1 MPSGQSSALGQRT
14 QVPQQQRIKNMAD
27 VLVPAEITGEVTQ
40 ILSNLVL
47 GDNLIRSSAEKAVN
61 DRLEQTPD
69 LYILA
74 IAQFA
79 TSADSELMRSF
90 SLVLLR
96 RLLFRPLSTQR
107 LALYDQLPAPVI
119 NTLERILLHSL
130 LHEPAP
136 VVRHKSVDTVTDL
149 SNYAMKRGRPW
160 HALQSQSF
168 AMADSPDVHTR
179 EAAFRVFAGCP
190 NLIMDLQTDA
200 IISILQK
207 GLQDQQSTEVS
218 PRPTLLSISISSRH
232 ICSIRRCTIPGSI
245 TSRVRC
251 RVRLAALRASVAF
264 LNALDLSQQAQA
276 LSLLYPMLNTLPS
289 LPHAKL
295 PPFLAVLTD
304 LAGSHPHLFRPHIPA
319 LLAFL
324 PGLLLPV
331 IDAGPTPTVARPNPG
346 AGGSSFAFPLPGET
360 NGESSKNGSGEKEVA
375 GEEDEVRKGALEF
388 MTTLSE
394 AKPSMLRGVEGWVNI
409 VVRGCL
415 EGMGEIPEDDTEAW
429 LEADPA
435 EDPTDDTYP
444 HTYEHSL
451 DRIAC
456 ALGGHAVLPPA
467 FAFIPAMLASHD
479 WRLRHAGLM
488 AIAAIAEGT
497 SKVMQQELGKIVEC
511 EKYHEQIF
519 AALIPTLEAPE
530 ARVHAHAAAALINFC
545 EGVERETL
553 LPYLDD
559 IVERLLKLLNPAASD
574 PARQP
579 KRYVQEQVIT
589 TLAMVAD
596 ASEATFAKHYK
607 AIMPLLL
614 SVMQNANGPEYRKLR
629 VKAMECAGLIAIA
642 VGRDVFRPDSR
653 TLVELLM
660 RIQNS
665 PADPNDTMLSH
676 FLIATWAKVCQALGE
691 EFEPYLPVVMPPLL
705 RVAGSKADI
714 SIYGACT
721 LAICLGGLENA
732 QRGPS
737 RADDDEE
744 PEDRDGWESISMDG
758 RQVGVKTSALE
769 DKCQAFETLLIHA
782 STLNARFGP
791 YVSQVLDLALPGL
804 RFYIHEGVQEA
815 CAMLIPVLISC
826 GKNSGTLTNQMVVAT
841 LSQVINCIGSESDS
855 SFLAS
860 LYKCFYDT
868 VLVLGGPG
876 ALAPEFRAGIV
887 EATKRQ
893 LNALAEKRKARAAR
907 PAHELREER
916 EDLALIQE
924 MEDFAIE
931 DMAKVLRAVDAPPE
945 LNIAISSLR
954 QLALNLPDWES
965 EDEGGS

>member
-1 MPSGQSSALGQRT
+1 MG
-14 QVPQQQRIKNMAD
+14 D
-27 VLVPAEITGEVTQ
+27 VLVPPEITAEVTQ

-47 GDNLIRSSAEKAVN
+47 GDNAIRTSAETAVN
-61 DRLEQTPD
+61 DRLEQTPE
-69 LYILA
+69 LYLLA

-79 TSADSELMRSF
+79 TSADTELMRSF

-96 RLLFRPLSTQR
+96 RLLFRPPSPNR
-107 LALYDQLPAPVI
+107 LALYDQLSAPAI
-119 NTLERILLHSL
+119 ATLERILLHSL

-136 VVRHKSVDTVTDL
+136 VVRHKTVDTVTDL
-149 SNYAMKRGRPW
+149 SNYSMKRGRPW
-160 HALQSQSF
+160 HTLQSQVF
-168 AMADSPDVHTR
+168 AMADNTDVHTR

-200 IISILQK
+200 ILAILQK
-207 GLQDQQSTEVS
+207 GLQDQQSTEV
-218 PRPTLLSISISSRH
+218 
-232 ICSIRRCTIPGSI
+232 
-245 TSRVRC
+245 
-251 RVRLAALRASVAF
+251 RLASLRASVAF
-264 LNALDLSQQAQA
+264 LSALDLAQQAQA
-276 LSLLYPMLNTLPS
+276 LSLMYPMLNTLPS
-289 LPHAKL
+289 LPHARL
-295 PPFLAVLTD
+295 PPFLLVVTE
-304 LAGSHPHLFRPHIPA
+304 LAASNPHLFRPHIPA

-324 PGLLLPV
+324 PSLLLPV
-331 IDAGPTPTVARPNPG
+331 VDAGPTPTVARPNPG
-346 AGGSSFAFPLPGET
+346 GGSSFAFPPAPQGE
-360 NGESSKNGSGEKEVA
+360 NGDDKAVSGED
-375 GEEDEVRKGALEF
+375 DEVRKGALEF

-394 AKPSMLRGVEGWVNI
+394 ARPNMLRGVEGWVNI

-415 EGMGEIPEDDTEAW
+415 EGMGEIPEDDLDEW

-435 EDPTDDTYP
+435 EDPTDDAYP

-456 ALGGHAVLPPA
+456 ALGGGAVLPPA
-467 FAFIPAMLASHD
+467 FTFIPAMLASHD

-497 SKVMQQELGKIVEC
+497 SKVMQQELAKIVELVTPMFKDPHPRVRYAAC
-511 EKYHEQIF
+511 QCIGQLCTDLEEVVQEKFHEQIF
-519 AALIPTLEAPE
+519 AALIPALEAPE
-530 ARVHAHAAAALINFC
+530 PRVHAHAAAALINFC

-553 LPYLDD
+553 IPYLDS
-559 IVERLLKLLNPAASD
+559 IVERLLKLLNPSAD
-574 PARQP
+574 QPATQP

-596 ASEATFAKHYK
+596 ASEATFAKHYTS
-607 AIMPLLL
+607 IMPLLL
-614 SVMQNANGPEYRKLR
+614 NVMQNANGPEYRKLR

-653 TLVELLM
+653 TFVELLM

-665 PADPNDTMLSH
+665 PPDPNDTMLSH

-691 EFEPYLPVVMPPLL
+691 EFEPYLPVVMQPLL

-714 SIYGACT
+714 SIY
-721 LAICLGGLENA
+721 
-732 QRGPS
+732 
-737 RADDDEE
+737 DDDEE
-744 PEDRDGWESISMDG
+744 HEDRDGWESISMDG
-758 RQVGVKTSALE
+758 RQVTVKTSALE

-791 YVSQVLDLALPGL
+791 YVAQVLELALPGL

-826 GKNSGTLTNQMVVAT
+826 GKNSGTLTNQMVAAT
-841 LSQVINCIGSESDS
+841 LSQIITCVANESDS

-860 LYKCFYDT
+860 LYKCFLDT
-868 VLVLGGPG
+868 LLVLGGPP
-876 ALAPEFRAGIV
+876 ALAPEFRQGIV
-887 EATKRQ
+887 DATKRQ
-893 LNALAEKRKARAAR
+893 LNALADKRKARAAR

-931 DMAKVLRAVDAPPE
+931 DMAKVLRTVEAPGDLMIAV
-945 LNIAISSLR
+945 SSLR
-954 QLALNLPDWES
+954 QLALNLSDWES

>member
-1 MPSGQSSALGQRT
+1 
-14 QVPQQQRIKNMAD
+14 MAD
-27 VLVPAEITGEVTQ
+27 VLVPAEITQEVTQ

-47 GDNLIRSSAEKAVN
+47 GDNEIRSSAEKAVN
-61 DRLEQTPD
+61 DRLEHSPE
-69 LYILA
+69 LYVLA

-79 TSADSELMRSF
+79 TSADTELMRSF

-96 RLLFRPLSTQR
+96 RLLFRPPSLNR
-107 LALYDQLPAPVI
+107 IALYDQLSAPVI
-119 NTLERILLHSL
+119 ATLERILLHSL
-130 LHEPAP
+130 RNEPAP
-136 VVRHKSVDTVTDL
+136 VVRHKTVDTVTDL
-149 SNYAMKRGRPW
+149 ANYSMKRGRPW

-168 AMADSPDVHTR
+168 AMTDDPDVNTR
-179 EAAFRVFAGCP
+179 EAAYRVFAACP
-190 NLIMDLQTDA
+190 NLIMDLHTDA
-200 IISILQK
+200 ILNSLQN
-207 GLQDQQSTEVS
+207 GLQDQQSTEV
-218 PRPTLLSISISSRH
+218 
-232 ICSIRRCTIPGSI
+232 
-245 TSRVRC
+245 
-251 RVRLAALRASVAF
+251 RLASLRASVAF
-264 LNALDLSQQAQA
+264 LSALDLSQQAQA
-276 LSLLYPMLNTLPS
+276 LALLYPMLNTLPA

-295 PPFLAVLTD
+295 PPFLAVITE
-304 LAGSHPHLFRPHIPA
+304 LAASHPHLFRPHIPA

-324 PGLLLPV
+324 PSLLLPV
-331 IDAGPTPTVARPNPG
+331 VDAGPTPTVARPNPSG
-346 AGGSSFAFPLPGET
+346 TSSFTFPPVPT
-360 NGESSKNGSGEKEVA
+360 SGGAEEKPVP

-415 EGMGEIPEDDTEAW
+415 EGMGEIPEDDTETW

-435 EDPTDDTYP
+435 EDPTDDAYP
-444 HTYEHSL
+444 HTYEQSL
-451 DRIAC
+451 DRVA
-456 ALGGHAVLPPA
+456 
-467 FAFIPAMLASHD
+467 HD

-488 AIAAIAEGT
+488 AIASIAEGT
-497 SKVMQQELGKIVEC
+497 SKVMQQELGKIIELVTPMFKDPHPRVRHAACQCIGQLCTDLEEVVQ

-545 EGVERETL
+545 EGVERDTL
-553 LPYLDD
+553 IPYLDP
-559 IVERLLKLLNPAASD
+559 IVDRLLKLLNPGAATGDASR
-574 PARQP
+574 AP

-596 ASEATFAKHYK
+596 ASEATFAKHYSS
-607 AIMPLLL
+607 IMPLLL
-614 SVMQNANGPEYRKLR
+614 NVMQNANGPEYRKLR

-653 TLVELLM
+653 TFVELLM

-665 PADPNDTMLSH
+665 PVDPNDTMLGHS
-676 FLIATWAKVCQALGE
+676 LIATWAKVCQALGE

-705 RVAGSKADI
+705 RVASSKADI
-714 SIYGACT
+714 SIY
-721 LAICLGGLENA
+721 
-732 QRGPS
+732 
-737 RADDDEE
+737 DDDEE
-744 PEDRDGWESISMDG
+744 HEDRDGWESISMDG

-791 YVSQVLDLALPGL
+791 YVAQVLELALPGL

-815 CAMLIPVLISC
+815 CAMLVPVLISC
-826 GKNSGTLTNQMVVAT
+826 GKNSGTLTNHMVSAT
-841 LSQVINCIGSESDS
+841 FSQLINCIGSESDS

-860 LYKCFYDT
+860 LYKCFLDT
-868 VLVLGGPG
+868 LLVIGGPG
-876 ALAPEFRAGIV
+876 ALAPELRAGLV
-887 EATKRQ
+887 EASKRQ

-924 MEDFAIE
+924 MEDFAVE
-931 DMAKVLRAVDAPPE
+931 ELAKALRAVDAPPE
-945 LNIAISSLR
+945 LTIAVSSLR
-954 QLALNLPDWES
+954 QLALNLEEWES

>member
-1 MPSGQSSALGQRT
+1 
-14 QVPQQQRIKNMAD
+14 
-27 VLVPAEITGEVTQ
+27 
-40 ILSNLVL
+40 
-47 GDNLIRSSAEKAVN
+47 
-61 DRLEQTPD
+61 
-69 LYILA
+69 
-74 IAQFA
+74 
-79 TSADSELMRSF
+79 
-90 SLVLLR
+90 
-96 RLLFRPLSTQR
+96 
-107 LALYDQLPAPVI
+107 
-119 NTLERILLHSL
+119 
-130 LHEPAP
+130 
-136 VVRHKSVDTVTDL
+136 
-149 SNYAMKRGRPW
+149 MKRGRPW

-190 NLIMDLQTDA
+190 NLIMDLQTNA
-200 IISILQK
+200 IIAILQK
-207 GLQDQQSTEVS
+207 GLQDQQSTE
-218 PRPTLLSISISSRH
+218 
-232 ICSIRRCTIPGSI
+232 
-245 TSRVRC
+245 
-251 RVRLAALRASVAF
+251 VRLAALRASVAF

-324 PGLLLPV
+324 PALLLPV

-394 AKPSMLRGVEGWVNI
+394 AKPSMLRSVEGWVNI

-497 SKVMQQELGKIVEC
+497 SKVMQQELGKIVDLVTPMFKDPHPRVRYAACQCIGQLCTDLEEVVQ

-714 SIYGACT
+714 SIY
-721 LAICLGGLENA
+721 
-732 QRGPS
+732 
-737 RADDDEE
+737 ADDDEE

-815 CAMLIPVLISC
+815 CAMLVPVLISC

-954 QLALNLPDWES
+954 QLALSLPDWES

>member
-1 MPSGQSSALGQRT
+1 
-14 QVPQQQRIKNMAD
+14 MAD
-27 VLVPAEITGEVTQ
+27 VLVPAEITQEVTQ

-69 LYILA
+69 LYLLA

-79 TSADSELMRSF
+79 TSADTELMRSF

-96 RLLFRPLSTQR
+96 RLLFRPLSSQR
-107 LALYDQLPAPVI
+107 LALYDQLSAPVI
-119 NTLERILLHSL
+119 ATLERILLHSL

-136 VVRHKSVDTVTDL
+136 VVRHKTVDTVTDL

-190 NLIMDLQTDA
+190 NLVMDLQMDA
-200 IISILQK
+200 ILSMLQR
-207 GLQDQQSTEVS
+207 GLQDQQSTEV
-218 PRPTLLSISISSRH
+218 
-232 ICSIRRCTIPGSI
+232 
-245 TSRVRC
+245 
-251 RVRLAALRASVAF
+251 RLASLRASAAF
-264 LNALDLSQQAQA
+264 LTALDLTQQAQA
-276 LSLLYPMLNTLPS
+276 LSLMYPMLNTLPS

-295 PPFLAVLTD
+295 PPFLAVITE
-304 LAGSHPHLFRPHIPA
+304 LAGSNPHLFRPHIPA

-324 PGLLLPV
+324 PSLLLPV
-331 IDAGPTPTVARPNPG
+331 VDAGPTPTVARPNP
-346 AGGSSFAFPLPGET
+346 AGGASTFAFPPVT
-360 NGESSKNGSGEKEVA
+360 NGNGSGEAEKEAV

-394 AKPSMLRGVEGWVNI
+394 AKPNMLRGVEGWVNI

-415 EGMGEIPEDDTEAW
+415 EGMGEISEDDTEAW
-429 LEADPA
+429 LDADPA

-467 FAFIPAMLASHD
+467 FTFIPAMLASHD

-497 SKVMQQELGKIVEC
+497 SKVMQQELGKIIDLVTPMFKDPHPRVRYAACQCIGQLCTDLE
-511 EKYHEQIF
+511 EVVQERYHEQIF
-519 AALIPTLEAPE
+519 SALIPALEAPE

-596 ASEATFAKHYK
+596 ASEATFAKHYS

-614 SVMQNANGPEYRKLR
+614 NVMQNANGPEYRKLR

-665 PADPNDTMLSH
+665 PTDPNDTMLSH
-676 FLIATWAKVCQALGE
+676 FLIATWAKLCQALGE

-714 SIYGACT
+714 SIY
-721 LAICLGGLENA
+721 
-732 QRGPS
+732 
-737 RADDDEE
+737 DDDQE
-744 PEDRDGWESISMDG
+744 PEDRDGWESIDMDG
-758 RQVGVKTSALE
+758 RHVGVKTSALE

-791 YVSQVLDLALPGL
+791 YVLQVLDLALPAL

-826 GKNSGTLTNQMVVAT
+826 GKNSGTLTNQMVIAT
-841 LSQVINCIGSESDS
+841 LSQVINCIGNETDS

-868 VLVLGGPG
+868 VLVLGGPST
-876 ALAPEFRAGIV
+876 LAPEFRAGII

-893 LNALAEKRKARAAR
+893 LNAFAERRKARASR

-931 DMAKVLRAVDAPPE
+931 DMAKVLRAVDAPAE

-954 QLALNLPDWES
+954 QLALHLSDWEG